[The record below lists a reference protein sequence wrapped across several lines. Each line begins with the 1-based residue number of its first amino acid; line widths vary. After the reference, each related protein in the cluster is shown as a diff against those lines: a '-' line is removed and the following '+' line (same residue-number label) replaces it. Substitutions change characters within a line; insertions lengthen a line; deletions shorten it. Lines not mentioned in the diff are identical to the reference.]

1 MKLPGRKIVIPL
13 LAVTL
18 LAWLFRAT
26 LREQIRDH
34 ATLANDAPPVDVVSD
49 MIEQAAD
56 PHAALLAAWNS
67 DKIVHRAVAIREI
80 GRLYPRPRPLP
91 ADCENIVHSGAL
103 DPDMDV
109 REAAF
114 AALDDRNDPALA
126 GLAARQLKDADPNAR
141 LLGVT
146 QLKLVSTNLAVPLA
160 AGLLNDSD
168 LRVVG
173 MSLKLLEH
181 WSGENFGARLSDTV
195 PVEDPQTGL
204 IEFPDKGMARTRT
217 AVGLARA
224 WWTAHQGEFP
234 TVQPQLPDA
243 SDQAKLQLPAGDFQL
258 RTLDGREVRLSDF
271 RGKVVVINFWATWCT
286 ACISEMPELIAL
298 QKQHS
303 DQLVILGVCMDF
315 VPDEDGDPQAEPG
328 TIRPKIARTIQS
340 QGINY
345 PILLDE
351 HNEVGVRFNGGEL
364 PTTVIVGA
372 EGNIRRR
379 FVGARDLQVFEAMIT
394 EAGQPATLAA
404 AH

>member
-1 MKLPGRKIVIPL
+1 MKLPSRKIVIPL

-18 LAWLFRAT
+18 LVWLFRAT

-34 ATLANDAPPVDVVSD
+34 ATLANDAPPADVVSD

-67 DKIVHRAVAIREI
+67 GKIVHRAVAIREI
-80 GRLYPRPRPLP
+80 GWLYPRPRPLP
-91 ADCENIVHSGAL
+91 ADCENIVYSGAL

-114 AALDDRNDPALA
+114 ATLDDRNDPALA
-126 GLAARQLKDADPNAR
+126 GLAAKQLKDADPSAR

-146 QLKLVSTNLAVPLA
+146 QLKRVSANLVVPLA
-160 AGLLNDSD
+160 AGLLNDPD

-204 IEFPDKGMARTRT
+204 IEFPDKGTAKTRT
-217 AVGLARA
+217 AADLAWA
-224 WWTAHQGEFP
+224 WWTAHQNEFP
-234 TVQPQLPDA
+234 AVQPQLPDA
-243 SDQAKLQLPAGDFQL
+243 DQARWRLPAGDFQL
-258 RTLDGREVRLSDF
+258 RTLDGRAVRLSDF

-286 ACISEMPELIAL
+286 ACISELPELITL
-298 QKQHS
+298 QKQH
-303 DQLVILGVCMDF
+303 DGQLIILGVCMDF
-315 VPDEDGDPQAEPG
+315 VPEEDGDPQAEPG

-340 QGINY
+340 LGINY

-351 HNEVGVRFNGGEL
+351 HNEVGIRFNGGEL
-364 PTTVIVGA
+364 PTTVIVDA
-372 EGNIRRR
+372 DGNIRRR

-394 EAGQPATLAA
+394 EASRPATLAV